1 MPMTPSSYSLFIL
14 KNEHES
20 VHFYPHN
27 GKVFIRVT
35 SMNTYQFPDL
45 GISIDCRGGHHSIE
59 TARDVWNRLV
69 AQGFTRE
76 KDKDKTLP

>member
-1 MPMTPSSYSLFIL
+1 MTPSRIPLFIL
-14 KNEHES
+14 KNEHGF
-20 VHFYPHN
+20 VHFCPHN

-45 GISIDCRGGHHSIE
+45 GISIDWKGGQHSIE